1 VTDIVRVLEFF
12 VSTGLLP
19 ALAASL
25 VIAVVLTA
33 LALRQRW
40 LVAPP
45 WLAFAAVLSIVGV
58 LAFTVLREGVLFVQ
72 AVASGAPLS
81 PPGWQ
86 GLRDWSPD
94 AWWRATADPLGSA
107 QTLLNVALFVPAG
120 LAWTLLTRRPWRVLV
135 ALGALSVVVE
145 VVQGVT
151 GLGANDVADIVANVV
166 GAAVGTA
173 AAVTMGWLADAVRG
187 RAVGTRRWA
196 IRGSA
201 VLAVVVAAA
210 VLPGLGAGQRQGVI
224 ADEAHRHFAGTSLSD
239 IERWNQHDDL
249 MDRVWRGVLS
259 VDADGF
265 SLGDGSAAARYPA
278 SFLSRRRCVLVT
290 WDAAGASVERGAG
303 TVCERP
309 SL

>member
-1 VTDIVRVLEFF
+1 VTDIGRVLEFF

-19 ALAASL
+19 ALAVGL
-25 VIAVVLTA
+25 VVSVVVTV
-33 LALRQRW
+33 LALRQGW
-40 LVAPP
+40 LVAPR
-45 WLAFAAVLSIVGV
+45 WLVFAAVLSVVGV
-58 LAFTVLREGVLFVQ
+58 VVFTVLREGVLLVQ
-72 AVASGAPLS
+72 AVASGASLS

-94 AWWRATADPLGSA
+94 GWWRATPDPLGSA
-107 QTLLNVALFVPAG
+107 QMLLNVALFVPAG
-120 LAWTLLTRRPWRVLV
+120 FAWALLTRRPWRVLA

-166 GAAVGTA
+166 GAAVGTT
-173 AAVTMGWLADAVRG
+173 AAVVMGWLADAVVG

-201 VLAVVVAAA
+201 VMAVAVAAA
-210 VLPGLGAGQRQGVI
+210 VLPGLGASQRQGVI
-224 ADEAHRHFAGTSLSD
+224 ADEAHQRFAATSLSD

-265 SLGDGSAAARYPA
+265 SLADGSAAARYPA
-278 SFLSRRRCVLVT
+278 SFLSQRRCVLIM
-290 WDAAGASVERGAG
+290 WDAAGASVERRAG
-303 TVCERP
+303 RICEQP

>member
-1 VTDIVRVLEFF
+1 VTDIGGVFEFF

-19 ALAASL
+19 ALAVGL
-25 VIAVVLTA
+25 VVSVVVTA
-33 LALRQRW
+33 LALRQGW
-40 LVAPP
+40 LVAPR
-45 WLAFAAVLSIVGV
+45 WLVFAAVLSVVGV
-58 LAFTVLREGVLFVQ
+58 MVFTVLREAVLLVQ
-72 AVASGAPLS
+72 EVASGAPLD
-81 PPGWQ
+81 PPGRQ
-86 GLRDWSPD
+86 GLREWSAD
-94 AWWRATADPLGSA
+94 GWWRATADPLGSA
-107 QTLLNVALFVPAG
+107 QVLLNVALFVPAG
-120 LAWTLLTRRPWRVLV
+120 FAWTLLTRRPWRVLA

-173 AAVTMGWLADAVRG
+173 AGVVMGWLADAVAG

-201 VLAVVVAAA
+201 VVAVGVAAA
-210 VLPGLGAGQRQGVI
+210 VLPGLGASQRQGVI
-224 ADEAHRHFAGTSLSD
+224 ADEAHRHFAATSLAD

-278 SFLSRRRCVLVT
+278 GFLSQRRCVFVR
-290 WDAAGASVERGAG
+290 WDAAGASVEPATGR
-303 TVCERP
+303 VCEQP

>member
-1 VTDIVRVLEFF
+1 VTDIGRVLEFF

-19 ALAASL
+19 ALAVGL
-25 VIAVVLTA
+25 VVSVVVTA
-33 LALRQRW
+33 LALRQGW
-40 LVAPP
+40 LVAPR
-45 WLAFAAVLSIVGV
+45 WLVFAAVLSVVGV
-58 LAFTVLREGVLFVQ
+58 MVFTVLREAVLLVQ
-72 AVASGAPLS
+72 EVASGAPLD
-81 PPGWQ
+81 PPGRQ
-86 GLRDWSPD
+86 GLREWSAD
-94 AWWRATADPLGSA
+94 GWWRATADPLGSA
-107 QTLLNVALFVPAG
+107 QVLLNVALFVPAG
-120 LAWTLLTRRPWRVLV
+120 FAWTLLTRRPWRVLA

-173 AAVTMGWLADAVRG
+173 AGVVMGWLADAVAG

-201 VLAVVVAAA
+201 VVAVGVAAA
-210 VLPGLGAGQRQGVI
+210 VLPGLGASQRQGVI
-224 ADEAHRHFAGTSLSD
+224 ADEAHRHFAATSLAD

-278 SFLSRRRCVLVT
+278 GFLSQRRCVFVR
-290 WDAAGASVERGAG
+290 WDAAGASVEPATGR
-303 TVCERP
+303 VCEQP